1 MNTKDT
7 LSRLAAQVR
16 QGFWEKGE
24 VVLQSPV
31 LVQGAE
37 CVRSLVFG
45 LILSHS
51 VILTDYAPF
60 ALGWIGAAGSGF
72 GGFAALLGAAAGY
85 LLGMGLVSAWACMIA
100 HNLLLFLLFA
110 GYYISGKWNPMNRKN
125 AVQTVK
131 TAD

>member
-16 QGFWEKGE
+16 QDFWEKGE

-60 ALGWIGAAGSGF
+60 ALVPMKEA
-72 GGFAALLGAAAGY
+72 Y
-85 LLGMGLVSAWACMIA
+85 RR
-100 HNLLLFLLFA
+100 
-110 GYYISGKWNPMNRKN
+110 ISRMVLP
-125 AVQTVK
+125 
-131 TAD
+131 

>member
-16 QGFWEKGE
+16 QDFWEKGE

-60 ALGWIGAAGSGF
+60 ALGWIGAAGS
-72 GGFAALLGAAAGY
+72 
-85 LLGMGLVSAWACMIA
+85 
-100 HNLLLFLLFA
+100 
-110 GYYISGKWNPMNRKN
+110 
-125 AVQTVK
+125 
-131 TAD
+131 

>member
-16 QGFWEKGE
+16 QDFWEKGE

-85 LLGMGLVSAWACMIA
+85 LLGMGLVDGLRYVAAGILVYA
-100 HNLLLFLLFA
+100 TAFA
-110 GYYISGKWNPMNRKN
+110 LYLNSG
-125 AVQTVK
+125 
-131 TAD
+131 